1 MDSFFSEEA
10 TDSSEWLLP
19 TLEASAASQPAE
31 TAPGDKDSDLASM
44 FEAEQ
49 TPCQVIVLSIVTFTS
64 DLRSLKNPSTKVT
77 ILWR

>member
-1 MDSFFSEEA
+1 MDSFFSKEA

-49 TPCQVIVLSIVTFTS
+49 TSCQVSVVTFTS
-64 DLRSLKNPSTKVT
+64 NLRSLEKPSTKVT